1 MSKKGM
7 AGELE
12 VTASVADAAAAA
24 SALQAAAKVGV
35 LDLLCLV

>member
-12 VTASVADAAAAA
+12 VTASVADTAPAT
-24 SALQAAAKVGV
+24 AAKVRHGLGRV
-35 LDLLCLV
+35 MHML